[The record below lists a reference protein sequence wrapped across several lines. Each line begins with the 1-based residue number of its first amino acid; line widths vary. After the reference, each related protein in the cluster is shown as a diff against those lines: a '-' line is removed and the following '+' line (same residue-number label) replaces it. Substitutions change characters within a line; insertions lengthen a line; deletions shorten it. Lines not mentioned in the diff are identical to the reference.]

1 MRRTPALSP
10 KKAAQRCSIEK
21 PITPEYVTRKQAAS
35 LLQCSD
41 QLISKFI
48 KVGKLRGFRL
58 GTHAVRV
65 KKSDLDAL
73 MQEWSTPGAQEVCQ

>member
-58 GTHAVRV
+58 GT
-65 KKSDLDAL
+65 LWN
-73 MQEWSTPGAQEVCQ
+73 QQPTTISTRKML